1 MRAPQSVL
9 FVCSENALR
18 SPMAEAIAK
27 RLHGATVYIDSAG
40 VRDGELDAL
49 AVAVLDE
56 IGVDLSQHRAKR
68 LEDLNDTS
76 FDLVVTLSPEAHHW
90 ALQMSRASAAEVEY
104 WVTADPSAIEG
115 TRDMR
120 LQAYRELR
128 DMLIAR
134 IAARLADSPAAG

>member
-1 MRAPQSVL
+1 VRAPQSVL

-40 VRDGELDAL
+40 VREGPLDAL

-56 IGVDLSQHRAKR
+56 IGVDLSRHHAKR

-104 WVTADPSAIEG
+104 WNTADPSAIEG
-115 TRDMR
+115 TREMR

-128 DMLIAR
+128 DMLVAR
-134 IAARLADSPAAG
+134 ITARFADTAAGP

>member
-1 MRAPQSVL
+1 MRPPQSVL

-40 VRDGELDAL
+40 VRDGEVDAL

-56 IGVDLSQHRAKR
+56 IGVDLSHHRAKR
-68 LEDLNDTS
+68 LEDLNDSS

-134 IAARLADSPAAG
+134 ITARLADPPAAG